1 MTSPVSTGAMLSH
14 VHQYVWLQD
23 SMPNMDLAKKY
34 EEDLEKLKQEQLE
47 QVESIRVAIKV
58 S

>member
-1 MTSPVSTGAMLSH
+1 
-14 VHQYVWLQD
+14 
-23 SMPNMDLAKKY
+23 MPNMDLAKKY

-58 S
+58 SWQQSDFSCWPTTTGCCKLSHRL

>member
-1 MTSPVSTGAMLSH
+1 MLSH
-14 VHQYVWLQD
+14 VHQHVWLQD

>member
-1 MTSPVSTGAMLSH
+1 MH
-14 VHQYVWLQD
+14 FKYVHQHVWLQN

>member
-1 MTSPVSTGAMLSH
+1 
-14 VHQYVWLQD
+14 
-23 SMPNMDLAKKY
+23 MPNMDLAKKY